1 MPYFA
6 AGELRRMYVDLEG
19 EFPPFRDSMAVLAGT
34 GTNSWPSFLQT
45 RTLVAST
52 ATRANSVK
60 RAVRAGL
67 HCGQPNPPLAL
78 QRHFVKRSHGARRLR
93 RFTTKSAGRVTTP
106 ATAFRRCY
114 AEAA

>member
-1 MPYFA
+1 MPNFA
-6 AGELRRMYVDLEG
+6 AGELRRMYVDQGG

-52 ATRANSVK
+52 AMRTNYVK

-67 HCGQPNPPLAL
+67 HPGQPNRL
-78 QRHFVKRSHGARRLR
+78 QVRPGRSQSAVAHSITEYLWLEMPNRRGFAKITSTL
-93 RFTTKSAGRVTTP
+93 T
-106 ATAFRRCY
+106 
-114 AEAA
+114 